1 LGSNAAGV
9 QELCRDRRG
18 SAGARASD
26 IGQSI
31 IIIFAAAF
39 AAARGAAASSAGAA
53 GAGVEASWRVAR
65 LGQEPAANAWVTMW
79 MELVAPQGAAAV
91 GSEDAGRQPEQQG
104 QGAGP

>member
-1 LGSNAAGV
+1 MRLEYRSCAGT
-9 QELCRDRRG
+9 G
-18 SAGARASD
+18 AGALASD
-26 IGQSI
+26 IGQTLSI